1 MRIHIFWYQWKATGR
16 RPQYQAWKRTGHTER
31 RSLEGNWKHSIWF
44 QQHWGTS
51 PGKDFLP
58 GNCVSNLTIASGS
71 CWQWVLFVFI
81 FLVCT
86 VFLLIINI
94 IRIKIKKVLSL
105 QTKKTQIHWNK
116 FWILFHLKRYAC
128 IFTMLNKNLHV
139 GSRNF
144 MKCKIV
150 FVTGDTRGLDLWSCT

>member
-94 IRIKIKKVLSL
+94 IRIKIEVNWYCLCKPKRHRYIGINSGYCFIWSAMHAFL
-105 QTKKTQIHWNK
+105 Q
-116 FWILFHLKRYAC
+116 C
-128 IFTMLNKNLHV
+128 
-139 GSRNF
+139 
-144 MKCKIV
+144 
-150 FVTGDTRGLDLWSCT
+150 